1 MYCRG
6 FNAAKA
12 AALAPT
18 TLTSCSTVV
27 KRASWFLSVSCKA
40 AMSLS
45 YFTNLTVVSFKPWSF
60 VSSAV
65 VAAVTFVSVFSP
77 AFLIASSFAAV
88 MSLAISS
95 LAVWILV
102 SACLPAFSTA
112 ASLAASDLVVAAS
125 VALSAAA

>member
-1 MYCRG
+1 
-6 FNAAKA
+6 
-12 AALAPT
+12 
-18 TLTSCSTVV
+18 
-27 KRASWFLSVSCKA
+27 
-40 AMSLS
+40 MSLS

-112 ASLAASDLVVAAS
+112 ASDLVVAA
-125 VALSAAA
+125 

>member
-1 MYCRG
+1 
-6 FNAAKA
+6 
-12 AALAPT
+12 
-18 TLTSCSTVV
+18 
-27 KRASWFLSVSCKA
+27 
-40 AMSLS
+40 
-45 YFTNLTVVSFKPWSF
+45 
-60 VSSAV
+60 
-65 VAAVTFVSVFSP
+65 
-77 AFLIASSFAAV
+77 